1 MGTEYLELPGGR
13 VAYEMAGPAGGPL
26 AVCVHGLGETRRT
39 FRFLVPAL
47 AAAGYRVAAMDV
59 RGYGESTAAWPAL
72 AFLAGA

>member
-1 MGTEYLELPGGR
+1 VGTEYLELLGGR
-13 VAYEMAGPAGGPL
+13 VAYEMAGPADGPL

-59 RGYGESTAAWPAL
+59 RGYGESTAAPVL
-72 AFLAGA
+72 TFLAGA